1 MATRCVRCKGR
12 GLCGRPVCPILKSF
26 RVASELP
33 NLGTTLE
40 GPSPPEVFVGRFGY
54 PRVSAGPLLPAQG
67 AGLEDGVAALAS
79 ALGSGSGSSSTAA
92 ATGSGPGPR
101 ACSPLSPS
109 LFTRPAELAQMGVGD
124 IVALRSSMVRSS
136 SRFEVS
142 DAKNPGKL
150 LEMAQEIAISSTP
163 VETEVTFAKPPRGRL
178 RFDGFMMPSGPVGTV
193 EEMEIISNP
202 TVPRKVDEVV
212 GDTDLLAAAAVGELY
227 ASGVEVDGISRL
239 LSLGLLGKNRKL
251 VPTRWSITASD
262 DIAGK
267 HLAAAIQDDPP
278 VGDYLLFSGER
289 LANHFEVLLAPG
301 SFTYEL
307 IEIWL
312 PRSVWSGGEAWIGA
326 DWEGPGPKKGYS
338 SLAGGYYAARL
349 ALLER
354 LAEMRRQ
361 ASALIVREITE
372 EYWAP
377 LGVWVVREA
386 ARAALASQPKRF
398 ETLEAALA
406 DMATRIRTPAREWR
420 PHSELARGAGQTTLA
435 RFF

>member
-1 MATRCVRCKGR
+1 MIGLYPIKAVFDPLTTRCVRCKGR

-26 RVASELP
+26 RASAELP
-33 NLGTTLE
+33 KLGTVIE

-54 PRVSAGPLLPAQG
+54 PRVSAGPLVPAEG
-67 AGLEDGVAALAS
+67 RGGIDPRPGS
-79 ALGSGSGSSSTAA
+79 GLGSA
-92 ATGSGPGPR
+92 
-101 ACSPLSPS
+101 PS
-109 LFTRPAELAQMGVGD
+109 LDSLLSSRPAELAKMDVGE
-124 IVALRSSMVRSS
+124 IVALRSSMVRSGS
-136 SRFEVS
+136 KVAVS
-142 DAKNPGKL
+142 DAKKPGRL

-212 GDTDLLAAAAVGELY
+212 GDTDLLATAAVGELY
-227 ASGVEVDGISRL
+227 GSGVEVDGISRL
-239 LSLGLLGKNRKL
+239 LSLGLLGKERKL

-267 HLAAAIQDDPP
+267 HLIEAIRDNPP
-278 VGDYLLFSGER
+278 INDHILFSGER
-289 LANHFEVLLAPG
+289 LGNHFEILLAPG
-301 SFTYEL
+301 TFTYEL
-307 IEIWL
+307 VEIWL
-312 PRSVWSGGEAWIGA
+312 PRSVWSGEESWIGA
-326 DWEGPGPKKGYS
+326 DREGPGPKKGYS

-349 ALLER
+349 AVLER

-361 ASALIVREITE
+361 ASVLAVREITE

-386 ARAALASQPKRF
+386 SRAALSAEPRKF
-398 ETLEAALA
+398 ETMESALA
-406 DMATRIRTPAREWR
+406 EMATRLRTPSRDWR
-420 PHSELARGAGQTTLA
+420 PYSELAQGAGQTTLA
-435 RFF
+435 RFC

>member
-12 GLCGRPVCPILKSF
+12 GLCGRPVCPILQSF
-26 RVASELP
+26 RVVEQIP
-33 NLGTTLE
+33 KLGTTIE

-54 PRVSAGPLLPAQG
+54 PRVSAGPLVPA
-67 AGLEDGVAALAS
+67 DGRSYGDGIGS
-79 ALGSGSGSSSTAA
+79 ALSSRSASSRSATISDSVNVPEIDPVTAL
-92 ATGSGPGPR
+92 P
-101 ACSPLSPS
+101 PS
-109 LFTRPAELAQMGVGD
+109 LFTRPAELALMGVGE
-124 IVALRSSMVRSS
+124 IVALRSSMVRSAS
-136 SRFEVS
+136 KVAVS
-142 DAKNPGKL
+142 DAKSPGKL

-202 TVPRKVDEVV
+202 TVLRKVDEVV
-212 GDTDLLAAAAVGELY
+212 GDTDLLASAAVGELY
-227 ASGVEVDGISRL
+227 GSGVEVDGISRL

-267 HLAAAIQDDPP
+267 HLISAILDYQPIN
-278 VGDYLLFSGER
+278 DYLLFSGER
-289 LANHFEVLLAPG
+289 LANHFEILLAPG

-312 PRSVWSGGEAWIGA
+312 PRSVWSGKEAWIGA
-326 DWEGPGPKKGYS
+326 DREGPGPKKGYS
-338 SLAGGYYAARL
+338 GLAGGYYAARL
-349 ALLER
+349 ALLEG

-361 ASALIVREITE
+361 ACVLAVREITE

-386 ARAALASQPKRF
+386 ARAALAGKPKRF
-398 ETLEAALA
+398 ETLEGALA
-406 DMATRIRTPAREWR
+406 DMATRLRTPEREWR
-420 PHSELARGAGQTTLA
+420 PHSELVRGAVQTTLA